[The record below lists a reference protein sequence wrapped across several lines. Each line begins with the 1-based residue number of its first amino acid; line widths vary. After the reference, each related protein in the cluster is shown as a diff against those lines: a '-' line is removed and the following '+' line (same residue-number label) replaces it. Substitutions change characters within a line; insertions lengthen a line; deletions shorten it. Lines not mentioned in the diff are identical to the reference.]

1 MGLGCVPPDRNRAG
15 MTRDTATRLIH
26 TRGRRMD
33 QATVNPPIERA
44 STVLFDTAADLYGAV
59 PAYGRMGLSVHRE
72 LEAALC
78 VLENASHA
86 KLTTNGLQACTLAI
100 GSQVSAGDHVLFTD
114 SAYGPSARFLERR
127 LERMGV
133 EATRFDPRCGAAI
146 SNLIKP
152 NTRVIY
158 LESPGSLTFEIS
170 DTPAI
175 VDVAQKHGIRTIM
188 DNTWGAGLFHK
199 PLDLGV
205 DISVQALTKYVVGHA
220 DVFGGAVMSRD
231 PHVAQDIIDC
241 ADDWGISLAPDDA
254 YTALRGL
261 RSLKTR
267 MDAHEAAGL
276 ALANWLSAR
285 PEVALVLHPALEE
298 HPDHALW
305 KRDFTGSN
313 GLFSI
318 VLNDVAA
325 AALKRFFGALELFS
339 MGFSWGG
346 FESLII
352 PCDEQLKRSQN
363 HWITQKAGPLLRIH
377 VGLETVDDLMAD
389 LDAGFTAMGAG

>member
-1 MGLGCVPPDRNRAG
+1 
-15 MTRDTATRLIH
+15 MTKDTATRLIH

-33 QATVNPPIERA
+33 QKTVNPPIERA
-44 STVLFDTAADLYGAV
+44 STVLFDTASDLYSANPG
-59 PAYGRMGLSVHRE
+59 YGRMGLTVHRE

-78 VLENASHA
+78 VLENATHA
-86 KLTTNGLQACTLAI
+86 KLTANGLQACALAI
-100 GSQVSAGDHVLFTD
+100 GSQVKAGDHVLFTD
-114 SAYGPSARFLERR
+114 SAYGPTARYLERR
-127 LERMGV
+127 LDRMGV

-152 NTRVIY
+152 NTRIIY

-175 VDVAQKHGIRTIM
+175 VEIAQKQGICTIL
-188 DNTWGAGLFHK
+188 DNTWGAGLLHK

-205 DISVQALTKYVVGHA
+205 DISVQALTKYAVGHA
-220 DVFGGAVMSRD
+220 DIFGGAVMSRD
-231 PHVAQDIIDC
+231 KRVAQQIIDC
-241 ADDWGISLAPDDA
+241 GDDWGISLAPDDA

-276 ALANWLSAR
+276 KLAHWLSGRA
-285 PEVALVLHPALEE
+285 EVSQVLHPALEE

-305 KRDFTGSN
+305 KRDFSGSS
-313 GLFSI
+313 GLFSVI
-318 VLNDVAA
+318 LEAVDPAV
-325 AALKRFFGALELFS
+325 LKRFFDALELFS

-352 PCDEQLKRSQN
+352 PCDPQLKRAKG
-363 HWITQKAGPLLRIH
+363 HWIEQKDGPLLRIH
-377 VGLETVDDLMAD
+377 VGLEGTDDLIAD
-389 LDAGFTAMGAG
+389 LEAGFEAMRGS